1 MASLVKEQHQQNQI
15 NNEHDKHETIQTQ
28 NHEIQEN
35 KNDGK
40 LNDKQNVDFEGS
52 QMNGGGENNQEQYD
66 NSQQEQQNS
75 QMHNMENE
83 ASQQENEENLIS
95 ILNFNPENHREPI
108 LNSPR
113 SLLACKITGVNPKM
127 LIKKSPEEMYKTLKN
142 KSNLNEQ
149 GLKMLSENQEKRR
162 LEKVQEVI
170 KAREN
175 IINDNLTRYDKK
187 ILQQSIMLK
196 NNSIMQSQYKSETN
210 FDQRSFFHPTE
221 NQSIFSQVVNAKLE
235 KTKYLQV
242 KYNFIQ
248 FQNCYILSLYN
259 ICFYF
264 IKRREI
270 ENMIGNEMRTHKLLE
285 ESNKKDQRLLLIS
298 QQKEVIR
305 QRRRIEFEENQQ
317 VKKQNLEK
325 LRQQDAKMRIQ
336 KEQEYQKK
344 QEASN
349 HNLQAIKSMIQRLR
363 KDESDR
369 KVVKSQVA
377 LSTIAQ
383 KEEQKRQQAEKKY
396 FEKEEKFQQRQ
407 QLFQQYIQ
415 RVGQKRDEKGE
426 RAIEKYNKQN
436 EENFQRLEKK
446 RMKKRILEERQ
457 KIIEKIRQN
466 QLINKINENL
476 HKDSRIKSAT
486 NLKAMTMSS
495 ANQEFMNQLDREE
508 QRKHERDIIRERIIQ
523 EKLMEKRIKEKVILK
538 KKQLL
543 VQTELS
549 KRHEKYLFKERAAT
563 EKANVNFNIYLFLF
577 FNCSCK
583 IQQSLQNQ
591 KKWFFQTQSNLKL
604 MKYLNAQENIER
616 IQNQQENK
624 KAIINERLSQFEE
637 RKRQRDQEQ
646 NKALYEKETILRQT
660 AVAKQTL
667 KRDLNKLFQTGKEI
681 NVEKISKKYN
691 IPLDSEEQIMSR
703 SMVDFDRPTREL
715 QSSHSPTRNLHTS
728 QQGQRHRSN
737 NLSKNQDEQNN
748 KEEENHEV

>member
-1 MASLVKEQHQQNQI
+1 
-15 NNEHDKHETIQTQ
+15 
-28 NHEIQEN
+28 
-35 KNDGK
+35 
-40 LNDKQNVDFEGS
+40 
-52 QMNGGGENNQEQYD
+52 MNRSGEYNQEQYD
-66 NSQQEQQNS
+66 NNQLESQNS
-75 QMHNMENE
+75 QMHNMQNE
-83 ASQQENEENLIS
+83 TSQQHNEENLIS

-113 SLLACKITGVNPKM
+113 SLMACKITGINPKM
-127 LIKKSPEEMYKTLKN
+127 LIKKNPEEMYKALKN

-149 GLKMLSENQEKRR
+149 GLQMLSENQEKRR

-170 KAREN
+170 QAREN
-175 IINDNLTRYDKK
+175 IINDNLTRDDKK

-210 FDQRSFFHPTE
+210 FDSQQRSFINPTE
-221 NQSIFSQVVNAKLE
+221 NQSLVSQVVNAKLE
-235 KTKYLQV
+235 KTKYLQ
-242 KYNFIQ
+242 
-248 FQNCYILSLYN
+248 
-259 ICFYF
+259 
-264 IKRREI
+264 RREI

-285 ESNKKDQRLLLIS
+285 ESNKKDQRLHLIS
-298 QQKEVIR
+298 QQKEIIR
-305 QRRRIEFEENQQ
+305 QRRRIEFEDNQL

-325 LRQQDAKMRIQ
+325 LRQQDAQMRIQ

-344 QEASN
+344 QVASN
-349 HNLQAIKSMIQRLR
+349 NNLQALKSMIQRFR
-363 KDESDR
+363 KEESDR
-369 KVVKSQVA
+369 KVVKSQIA

-383 KEEQKRQQAEKKY
+383 KDEQKRQQVEKKY

-436 EENFQRLEKK
+436 EDNFQRLEKK
-446 RMKKRILEERQ
+446 RMEQEQKQRILEERQ
-457 KIIEKIRQN
+457 KMIEKIRQT
-466 QLINKINENL
+466 QLVNKINENL
-476 HKDSRIKSAT
+476 HKDSRIKSAN
-486 NLKAMTMSS
+486 NLKSMTISS
-495 ANQEFMNQLDREE
+495 SNQEFMNQLDREE

-523 EKLMEKRIKEKVILK
+523 EKLMEKRIKEEEILK

-543 VQTELS
+543 VQTELT
-549 KRHEKYLFKERAAT
+549 KRHEKYLLKERAAT
-563 EKANVNFNIYLFLF
+563 EKANVNKLILLVFVQNNF
-577 FNCSCK
+577 CK
-583 IQQSLQNQ
+583 IKSQNLQNQ

-604 MKYLNAQENIER
+604 MKYLNAQENIQR

-624 KAIINERLSQFEE
+624 KEIINERLQQFEE
-637 RKRQRDQEQ
+637 RRRQRDQEQ
-646 NKALYEKETILRQT
+646 KSALYQKETILRQT
-660 AVAKQTL
+660 EVAKQTL

-728 QQGQRHRSN
+728 QQGHRHRSN
-737 NLSKNQDEQNN
+737 NLSKNQDEQNDQG
-748 KEEENHEV
+748 EENQEI

>member
-1 MASLVKEQHQQNQI
+1 MSSQVEEQHQENQI
-15 NNEHDKHETIQTQ
+15 NKEHENNEMIQSQ
-28 NHEIQEN
+28 NHEIQNNEQ
-35 KNDGK
+35 D
-40 LNDKQNVDFEGS
+40 DKVHEGQNIGFEDN
-52 QMNGGGENNQEQYD
+52 QMNQGSENNQGQYD

-75 QMHNMENE
+75 QMHNE

-113 SLLACKITGVNPKM
+113 SLMACQITGINPKM
-127 LIKKSPEEMYKTLKN
+127 LIKKTPEEMYKTLKN

-175 IINDNLTRYDKK
+175 IINDNLTRDDKK

-210 FDQRSFFHPTE
+210 FDSQQRSFYHPTE
-221 NQSIFSQVVNAKLE
+221 NQSMVSQVVNAKLQ
-235 KTKYLQV
+235 KTKYLQ
-242 KYNFIQ
+242 
-248 FQNCYILSLYN
+248 
-259 ICFYF
+259 
-264 IKRREI
+264 RREI
-270 ENMIGNEMRTHKLLE
+270 ENMIGNEMRTYKLLE

-305 QRRRIEFEENQQ
+305 QRRRIEFEENQL

-325 LRQQDAKMRIQ
+325 LRQQDAQMRIQ

-349 HNLQAIKSMIQRLR
+349 HNLQALKSMIQRFR

-369 KVVKSQVA
+369 KVVKSQIA

-383 KEEQKRQQAEKKY
+383 KDEQKRYQVEKKY
-396 FEKEEKFQQRQ
+396 LEKEEKFQQRQ

-436 EENFQRLEKK
+436 QDNFQRLEKK
-446 RMKKRILEERQ
+446 RMQQEQKQRILEERQ
-457 KIIEKIRQN
+457 KMIEQIRQT
-466 QLINKINENL
+466 QIVNKINENL
-476 HKDSRIKSAT
+476 HKDSRIKSAN

-495 ANQEFMNQLDREE
+495 SNQEFMSQLDREE

-523 EKLMEKRIKEKVILK
+523 EKLMEKRIKEEEILN

-543 VQTELS
+543 VQTELT
-549 KRHEKYLFKERAAT
+549 KRHEKYLLKERAAT
-563 EKANVNFNIYLFLF
+563 EKANN
-577 FNCSCK
+577 
-583 IQQSLQNQ
+583 LQNQ

-604 MKYLNAQENIER
+604 MKLLNAQENIQR

-624 KAIINERLSQFEE
+624 KAIINERLQQFED
-637 RKRQRDQEQ
+637 RRRQREQEQ
-646 NKALYEKETILRQT
+646 KDALYEKETILRQT
-660 AVAKQTL
+660 EVAKQTL

-737 NLSKNQDEQNN
+737 NLSKNQSEHNN
-748 KEEENHEV
+748 QHEEHYEV

>member
-1 MASLVKEQHQQNQI
+1 MSSQVEEQHQENQI
-15 NNEHDKHETIQTQ
+15 NKEHENNEMIQSQ
-28 NHEIQEN
+28 NHEIQNNEQ
-35 KNDGK
+35 D
-40 LNDKQNVDFEGS
+40 DKVHEGQNIGFEDN
-52 QMNGGGENNQEQYD
+52 QMNQGSENNQGQYD

-75 QMHNMENE
+75 QMHNE

-113 SLLACKITGVNPKM
+113 SLMACQITGINPKM
-127 LIKKSPEEMYKTLKN
+127 LIKKTPEEMYKTLKN

-175 IINDNLTRYDKK
+175 IINDNLTRDDKK

-210 FDQRSFFHPTE
+210 FDSQQRSFYHPTE
-221 NQSIFSQVVNAKLE
+221 NQSMVSQVVNAKLQ
-235 KTKYLQV
+235 KTKYLQ
-242 KYNFIQ
+242 
-248 FQNCYILSLYN
+248 
-259 ICFYF
+259 
-264 IKRREI
+264 RREI
-270 ENMIGNEMRTHKLLE
+270 ENMIGNEMRTYKLLE

-305 QRRRIEFEENQQ
+305 QRRRIEVQILYTVLDNLNQNILFLNQFEENQL

-325 LRQQDAKMRIQ
+325 LRQQDAQMRIQ

-349 HNLQAIKSMIQRLR
+349 HNLQALKSMIQRFR

-369 KVVKSQVA
+369 KVVKSQIA

-383 KEEQKRQQAEKKY
+383 KDEQKRYQVEKKY
-396 FEKEEKFQQRQ
+396 LEKEEKFQQRQ

-436 EENFQRLEKK
+436 QDNFQRLEKK
-446 RMKKRILEERQ
+446 RMQQEQKQRILEERQ
-457 KIIEKIRQN
+457 KMIEQIRQT
-466 QLINKINENL
+466 QIVNKINENL
-476 HKDSRIKSAT
+476 HKDSRIKINVFQK

-495 ANQEFMNQLDREE
+495 SNQEFMSQLDREE

-523 EKLMEKRIKEKVILK
+523 EKLMEKRIKEEEILN

-543 VQTELS
+543 VQTELT
-549 KRHEKYLFKERAAT
+549 KRHEKYLLKERAAT
-563 EKANVNFNIYLFLF
+563 EKAN
-577 FNCSCK
+577 
-583 IQQSLQNQ
+583 
-591 KKWFFQTQSNLKL
+591 SNLKL
-604 MKYLNAQENIER
+604 MKLLNAQENIQR

-624 KAIINERLSQFEE
+624 KAIINERLQQFED
-637 RKRQRDQEQ
+637 RRRQREQEQ
-646 NKALYEKETILRQT
+646 KDALYEKETILRQT
-660 AVAKQTL
+660 EVAKQTL

-691 IPLDSEEQIMSR
+691 IPLGNFFIIACLNQSILLQIKDSEEQIMSR

-737 NLSKNQDEQNN
+737 NLSKNQSEHNN
-748 KEEENHEV
+748 QHEEHYEV